1 MHWAESTGF
10 WLIFGEGDRLR
21 CLNFLGAMV
30 PSAGSPFT
38 LCKTNETSLFTID
51 KLRGCIFF
59 QLVVIV
65 ILDAESFNRT
75 TIIL

>member
-1 MHWAESTGF
+1 
-10 WLIFGEGDRLR
+10 
-21 CLNFLGAMV
+21 MV

-75 TIIL
+75 TIILSIMQRCTSENAVLYDHLQYIVIK